1 MRLFRNA
8 AVTACVV
15 MAAACG
21 TDGEKTNTT
30 PSKAEFKEIEQDY
43 ESLPQGLIARV
54 PVDQY
59 GNVLSQ
65 NPEIRSYYGNQ
76 IDESNVEQA
85 YMGAGISD
93 LYGENA
99 QSFAMSNPLMLNVPN
114 QFLAVKG
121 KVGQY
126 PGQNPGKVG
135 QHPVQNP
142 GKVGQY
148 PGQYPGKVGQYPRQ
162 YPSKVGQYQG
172 KGGKGGKG
180 GVVQSPWQFAID
192 QSSGYGYDY
201 SYRLDLEISHNRSYN
216 DYFMNR
222 FRPIHRSRYYPRF
235 NWGYYTRPR
244 RWISNGHCYYLYRR
258 PVCSSYRWCN
268 REIYL

>member
-30 PSKAEFKEIEQDY
+30 PSKTEFKEIEQDY

-85 YMGAGISD
+85 YMGAEISD

-99 QSFAMSNPLMLNVPN
+99 QSFAMSNPMMLNVPN
-114 QFLAVKG
+114 QFLAPKG

-126 PGQNPGKVG
+126 PGQNSVE
-135 QHPVQNP
+135 
-142 GKVGQY
+142 
-148 PGQYPGKVGQYPRQ
+148 
-162 YPSKVGQYQG
+162 SW
-172 KGGKGGKG
+172 
-180 GVVQSPWQFAID
+180 VVP
-192 QSSGYGYDY
+192 
-201 SYRLDLEISHNRSYN
+201 
-216 DYFMNR
+216 
-222 FRPIHRSRYYPRF
+222 
-235 NWGYYTRPR
+235 
-244 RWISNGHCYYLYRR
+244 
-258 PVCSSYRWCN
+258 
-268 REIYL
+268 